1 MFRVTSFEVWKWISS
16 FEIIQTDRLT
26 KFCNKT
32 LPMTG
37 PLCLPLLQ
45 KPPQAK
51 AHLKTIL
58 WHFSRKVIQDHMSL
72 GWGLQ
77 KIWWYKTVQE
87 RIVVKKSFSG
97 KEETES
103 QKNRKKNKF
112 PCFYPEFGEYLR
124 EIWERFFRKVSR
136 NAIPLIVSL
145 ENVTFYFFA
154 WFQKKKK
161 NSLKFPSEMLT
172 EVDTFHI
179 KPVKGLPMFKQVPLP
194 AESWWKL
201 SQTSGDPWGL
211 LCLWLL
217 RTIDLDLHTSQR
229 EMCPLAFWCL
239 RTLPERTAP
248 LKDNHSLGSM

>member
-16 FEIIQTDRLT
+16 FEIMQTDRLT

-58 WHFSRKVIQDHMSL
+58 WHFSRKEVIQDHMSL

-77 KIWWYKTVQE
+77 KVWWYKAVQE

-103 QKNRKKNKF
+103 QKNRKRNKF

-124 EIWERFFRKVSR
+124 DLGK
-136 NAIPLIVSL
+136 ALQKSL
-145 ENVTFYFFA
+145 QECC
-154 WFQKKKK
+154 
-161 NSLKFPSEMLT
+161 PS
-172 EVDTFHI
+172 HC
-179 KPVKGLPMFKQVPLP
+179 
-194 AESWWKL
+194 L
-201 SQTSGDPWGL
+201 SGEHNLL
-211 LCLWLL
+211 LCLVPK
-217 RTIDLDLHTSQR
+217 IN
-229 EMCPLAFWCL
+229 
-239 RTLPERTAP
+239 
-248 LKDNHSLGSM
+248 K